1 MLAETV
7 DAGLLRTAAEIK
19 NDEKI
24 LVQIR
29 GKDCVALEVCYH
41 KVCYSNY
48 TKFLTREVKKQSE
61 TERSTSVY
69 DKSYDVFCK
78 TVIEM
83 EVIRHKQIKYM
94 KDLLEKFVTI
104 ARNTENVD
112 ASKYRAF
119 KLKQRLIKSYPQ
131 LVFCVPKMRNVSE
144 IVYVENLDSSEL
156 VEEHMSNQSE
166 YSNVDIDEKTTIIN
180 EDDLNPTIESEETSN
195 INELQ
200 ILYNAA
206 LILCQ
211 NLQEM
216 PKLNLPWP
224 LLASDLTTDNVRK
237 VVPCELFNVLAW
249 ICGFSPEATLS
260 EYVPIEG
267 KNSTKLT
274 SIAQDLVNLAS
285 GGRNPTSQEHC
296 TCHGT

>member
-1 MLAETV
+1 
-7 DAGLLRTAAEIK
+7 
-19 NDEKI
+19 
-24 LVQIR
+24 
-29 GKDCVALEVCYH
+29 
-41 KVCYSNY
+41 
-48 TKFLTREVKKQSE
+48 
-61 TERSTSVY
+61 
-69 DKSYDVFCK
+69 
-78 TVIEM
+78 
-83 EVIRHKQIKYM
+83 M

-206 LILCQ
+206 MILRQ
-211 NLQEM
+211 KLQEM
-216 PKLNLPWP
+216 PKLNLS
-224 LLASDLTTDNVRK
+224 LAT
-237 VVPCELFNVLAW
+237 
-249 ICGFSPEATLS
+249 IG
-260 EYVPIEG
+260 I
-267 KNSTKLT
+267 
-274 SIAQDLVNLAS
+274 
-285 GGRNPTSQEHC
+285 
-296 TCHGT
+296 